1 MFKSLS
7 SFYFYFLFYHWQQ
20 SIKKKPLITSADNKI
35 NFFTYSAAVRTAIF
49 YLSIGKLLEYQ
60 NGLNMFVSFDHCYK
74 GWLDDIGELER
85 YTLKSFVNIFN
96 IIGKL
101 NSSHVSLTLLL

>member
-1 MFKSLS
+1 
-7 SFYFYFLFYHWQQ
+7 
-20 SIKKKPLITSADNKI
+20 
-35 NFFTYSAAVRTAIF
+35 
-49 YLSIGKLLEYQ
+49 
-60 NGLNMFVSFDHCYK
+60 MFVSFDNCYK

-96 IIGKL
+96 IVGKL